1 MEIEPRRRRFPR
13 RLGNDR
19 SPSKGM
25 TITVKT
31 IRVVKFFDDWV
42 EASLETLNKTMLFP
56 SLRYARAR
64 RTRFY
69 IYAMCLVDEKNMIIF
84 SLLFFSFLFFFLQ
97 FEKWRH
103 RGTVKRR
110 KIRRFGNLEWLPMMY
125 ERTFATFWII
135 FIGYALIYSWTVY
148 RNLSSR
154 AVFE

>member
-13 RLGNDR
+13 RVGNDR

-42 EASLETLNKTMLFP
+42 EASLETLNKTMPP
-56 SLRYARAR
+56 SLPYARA
-64 RTRFY
+64 FY
-69 IYAMCLVDEKNMIIF
+69 IYATSRWRKNVIFFLFFF
-84 SLLFFSFLFFFLQ
+84 SLFFFLFLFFFLP

-103 RGTVKRR
+103 RRAVKRR
-110 KIRRFGNLEWLPMMY
+110 KIRCFGNLEWLSMMY

-135 FIGYALIYSWTVY
+135 FIGYTLIYSWTVY